1 MTYPTTQ
8 PYDQLSLIFNEES
21 IPSSQAFEK
30 KSETGIK
37 VHSKKM
43 TKEKRRT
50 SFNGLQGKDPWTEE
64 EEFEMLLAHKQYK
77 NKWSEITQHLKGKS
91 NNTVKNRF
99 YSIFRRIKGKVQ
111 RDDFSF
117 ESELELFKIC
127 YMTSLMNY
135 HLDHP
140 MVSSKAKGRRGK
152 DFIYSLIHNLPKEK
166 VQRYEERIKD
176 LAGHRGNMNDLIG
189 ELTKACRSLENNLAA
204 NQCKPMITSIM
215 IKTKPK
221 DIHAENLIPS
231 EESNT
236 FNHILPYEFLE
247 DSFVLKSLDN
257 SLFCDS
263 DSSSPEILYSPS
275 ALSEGPAAAAA
286 GASRAACFTDT
297 LDAWSDL
304 GFVERGFE
312 ERKSSSIF
320 KESLNQ
326 NKMFV

>member
-1 MTYPTTQ
+1 MTYPTAQ
-8 PYDQLSLIFNEES
+8 PYDQLSLNLNEQNS
-21 IPSSQAFEK
+21 PSSQQATEK
-30 KSETGIK
+30 KSEPGIRT
-37 VHSKKM
+37 HSKKM
-43 TKEKRRT
+43 AREKRRT
-50 SFNGLQGKDPWTEE
+50 SFNGLQGKDPWTEQ

-111 RDDFSF
+111 RNDFSF
-117 ESELELFKIC
+117 ESKLELFKIC

-176 LAGHRGNMNDLIG
+176 LAGHKGSMNELIA
-189 ELTKACRSLENNLAA
+189 ELTKACKSLTGNVSVSQYTPTIAS
-204 NQCKPMITSIM
+204 IT

-221 DIHAENLIPS
+221 DIHAENLTPP

-236 FNHILPYEFLE
+236 FNHIRPYEFLE
-247 DSFVLKSLDN
+247 DSFILESLDN

-263 DSSSPEILYSPS
+263 DSSSPEILHSPS

-304 GFVERGFE
+304 GFVERSLE
-312 ERKSSSIF
+312 ERTSSSIF
-320 KESLNQ
+320 
-326 NKMFV
+326 